1 MNALI
6 LLSGLAWATPG
17 FDPNTPD
24 AVFDGEET
32 YTIDGELRIW
42 SRIERLADPDTR
54 LLVQEDF
61 GEGITWP
68 SEAAWAPWIAQCFG
82 TGTPSS
88 DLALLHVGPRFP
100 AVAGT
105 PILFV
110 PGAGD
115 NASRGFVTMATR
127 MDNRA
132 RPVFALTFAHPH
144 GDVLKQAELVA
155 DAIARVKVLTGAA
168 QIDVVSHSKGG
179 LATAA
184 YLSNH
189 EGARWP
195 DADYAA
201 VGTKYRNDVRKAI
214 FIATPLGGIDT
225 TYRWP
230 GGNYAALD
238 ADTAVSPSSWQTYYP
253 YTTAN
258 IFVTTDLRA
267 QDFLSD
273 DGDLFPG
280 HRQLLRRWRDTYP
293 LPGETPDLGL
303 YALQQDWL
311 TTYEGGTGFYSYS
324 EGIDA
329 AIDES
334 GDLIGHIATNG
345 VDPDVELFLL
355 AGTNPIMPNGSDDYV
370 AAAYG
375 SALADLISGAESV
388 YAEFIASMV
397 ESTWATFLVS
407 DSELQGLLAGDLLF
421 GELSGPSDGLVFVDS
436 ALMAE
441 TLTGRG
447 ARVTLAETRDLSHL
461 DLLYASPITGGLLQD
476 AAAEDPTNN
485 GWMEGVGAR
494 YIAEDSLGWVEAA
507 LADPGGSDGGD
518 GGTGDGGTGDGA
530 TDGGSTDGGS
540 TDGGSADGGVDGS
553 NGAEGGDG
561 STDQANDGGND
572 LAEDEDGK
580 DPGSCSSAP
589 GPAGLIGLSAGLLAL
604 VRRRRR

>member
-1 MNALI
+1 MNALL
-6 LLSGLAWATPG
+6 LLSGLAAATTG
-17 FDPNTPD
+17 FDPSAPAAT
-24 AVFDGEET
+24 FDGPET
-32 YTIDGELRIW
+32 YTADGSIRIW
-42 SRIERLADPDTR
+42 SSIERLEDPDTD
-54 LLVQEDF
+54 LLGQEDF
-61 GEGITWP
+61 SEGIAWP
-68 SEAAWAPWIAQCFG
+68 DGAAWAPWIAECFG
-82 TGTPSS
+82 TSTPASN
-88 DLALLHVGPRFP
+88 LALLHVGPRFP

-155 DAIARVKVLTGAA
+155 DAIARVKALTGAD

-189 EGARWP
+189 VGARWP
-195 DADYAA
+195 NADYAA
-201 VGTKYRNDVRKAI
+201 RGTKYRNDVRKAV

-238 ADTAVSPSSWQTYYP
+238 VDTAVSPSSWQTYYP

-258 IFVTTDLRA
+258 LFVTTDLRA
-267 QDFLSD
+267 QDFLSA

-293 LPGETPDLGL
+293 LPGETPSLGL

-311 TTYEGGTGFYSYS
+311 TTYEGGVGFYSYS
-324 EGIDA
+324 EGIDE
-329 AIDES
+329 AIDQS
-334 GDLIGHIATNG
+334 GDLIGQIATNG
-345 VDPDVELFLL
+345 VDPEVELFLL
-355 AGTNPIMPNGSDDYV
+355 AGSNPIMPNGADDYV
-370 AAAYG
+370 ATTYG
-375 SALADLISGAESV
+375 SALSDLISGT
-388 YAEFIASMV
+388 
-397 ESTWATFLVS
+397 ESTYAAFVTALLESSWATFLVS
-407 DSELQGLLAGDLLF
+407 DAELQGLLAGDLLF
-421 GELSGPSDGLVFVDS
+421 GEISGPSDGLVFTDS

-494 YIAEDSLGWVEAA
+494 YISEDSLGWVEAA
-507 LADPGGSDGGD
+507 LADPSGGGEGGD
-518 GGTGDGGTGDGA
+518 GGEGSSDGGAGDGG
-530 TDGGSTDGGS
+530 
-540 TDGGSADGGVDGS
+540 ADGGQGDG
-553 NGAEGGDG
+553 GAAGGDG
-561 STDQANDGGND
+561 SVDQGDGDEANGGSG

-580 DPGSCSSAP
+580 DPGSCSAAP
-589 GPAGLIGLSAGLLAL
+589 SPVGIFGLGAGLLGL
-604 VRRRRR
+604 LRRRHA